1 MARIDKINEEVKR
14 ELANIIRELKDTRIP
29 LMTSV
34 VTVNVTNDLR
44 YAKAY
49 ISVMGDEETKKKAMQ
64 GLKSAAGFIRREL
77 GKRIDL
83 RYTPE
88 FVFELDDSIE
98 HGANIERLQRHVITA
113 ILYTRFI
120 CRKCLRK
127 KWRHTSKKPPKVC
140 TKYLKRLFM
149 NIKLMPN
156 TESFSV
162 LTKNWKS
169 LFFVQ
174 ITMNVPCLSQ
184 E

>member
-49 ISVMGDEETKKKAMQ
+49 ISVMGYEETKKKAMQ

-98 HGANIERLQRHVITA
+98 HGANIERLLNNIN
-113 ILYTRFI
+113 
-120 CRKCLRK
+120 K
-127 KWRHTSKKPPKVC
+127 K
-140 TKYLKRLFM
+140 
-149 NIKLMPN
+149 
-156 TESFSV
+156 
-162 LTKNWKS
+162 
-169 LFFVQ
+169 
-174 ITMNVPCLSQ
+174 
-184 E
+184 

>member
-49 ISVMGDEETKKKAMQ
+49 ISVM
-64 GLKSAAGFIRREL
+64 
-77 GKRIDL
+77 DL

-98 HGANIERLQRHVITA
+98 HGANIERLLNNIN
-113 ILYTRFI
+113 
-120 CRKCLRK
+120 K
-127 KWRHTSKKPPKVC
+127 K
-140 TKYLKRLFM
+140 
-149 NIKLMPN
+149 
-156 TESFSV
+156 
-162 LTKNWKS
+162 
-169 LFFVQ
+169 
-174 ITMNVPCLSQ
+174 
-184 E
+184 